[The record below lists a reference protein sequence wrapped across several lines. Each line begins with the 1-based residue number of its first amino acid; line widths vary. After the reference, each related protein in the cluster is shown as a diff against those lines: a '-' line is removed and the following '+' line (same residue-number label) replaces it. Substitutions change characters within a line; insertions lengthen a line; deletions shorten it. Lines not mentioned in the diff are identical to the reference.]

1 MPRFRPFQFGRMGRF
16 RSLMRMTAVRLSAVY
31 FLLFAICAVVL
42 VVYVTA
48 TASTI
53 VEDQSRRAI
62 SEELA
67 DLAQVYQQSGIVGL
81 VRTIDRRSR
90 QPGASLYLAT
100 DPMGRII
107 AGNVES
113 LQAGVLDDQ
122 GPTPDAFSYERYA
135 DDNGHRYHLAIAEV
149 VSLPNGMRILV
160 GRDQSEQVRFRGVV
174 QSALILA
181 LALMGVAALIAWFF
195 VGRSALKRLDGV
207 TASSARIL
215 SGDLS
220 ERLPVTGAGDEFD
233 RLSDN
238 LNTLLAR
245 VSLLQE
251 GLQQVS
257 DNIAHDLRTP
267 LTRLR
272 TRAEGAL
279 AAPPDLGEAR
289 EAMEQM
295 IAECD
300 QMIRTFDA
308 LLMISRVEAGS
319 DQVIKSPIDLAAI
332 AADVVDL
339 YEPLA
344 EDANAE
350 LLLDAPPSLTVVAS
364 RELIAQALSNLV
376 DNALKYATDP
386 ERKIKI
392 RVTLSEGD
400 GAWSLAVSDDG
411 PGIPIEKRERVLER
425 FYRLDQSRSM
435 PGSGLGLSLVQAIA
449 RVHGGR
455 LVLDD
460 AGPGLTVRL
469 DVPKEER
476 QGSERGDG

>member
-1 MPRFRPFQFGRMGRF
+1 MGRF

-42 VVYVTA
+42 VVYVTG
-48 TASTI
+48 TASSI
-53 VEDQSRRAI
+53 VEEQSRRAI
-62 SEELA
+62 SEELS
-67 DLAQVYQQSGIVGL
+67 DLEQVYQQSGIIGL

-90 QPGASLYLAT
+90 QPGASLYLVT
-100 DPMGRII
+100 DPAGRIL
-107 AGNVES
+107 AGNVAS
-113 LQAGVLDDQ
+113 LQAGVLDDRGQ
-122 GPTPDAFSYERYA
+122 TPDAFSYERYA
-135 DDNGHRYHLAIAEV
+135 DETGERYHLAIAEV
-149 VSLPNGMRILV
+149 VALRNGMRVLV
-160 GRDQSEQVRFRGVV
+160 GRDQSEQMRFRGVV

-233 RLSDN
+233 RLSEN

-245 VSLLQE
+245 VSLLQV
-251 GLQQVS
+251 GLQEVS

-272 TRAEGAL
+272 TRAEAAL
-279 AAPPDLGEAR
+279 AAPPDAGEAR
-289 EAMEQM
+289 EVLDQM
-295 IAECD
+295 IADCD

-319 DQVIKSPIDLAAI
+319 DRAMKSEIDLAAI
-332 AADVVDL
+332 VADVVDL

-344 EDANAE
+344 EDASAE
-350 LLLDAPPSLTVVAS
+350 LILDAPPKLVVFAS
-364 RELIAQALSNLV
+364 RELIAQALSNLI
-376 DNALKYATDP
+376 DNALKYAAAPD
-386 ERKIKI
+386 RKTNV
-392 RVTLSEGD
+392 RVTLSEAG
-400 GAWSLAVSDDG
+400 GIWRLSVGDDG
-411 PGIPIEKRERVLER
+411 PGIPADMRERVLER
-425 FYRLDQSRSM
+425 FYRLDKSRSM

-449 RVHGGR
+449 RIHGGR
-455 LVLDD
+455 LLLED
-460 AGPGLTVRL
+460 AGPGLSVCL
-469 DVPKEER
+469 EIPKEEGR
-476 QGSERGDG
+476 TGDRDDG

>member
-1 MPRFRPFQFGRMGRF
+1 MGRF
-16 RSLMRMTAVRLSAVY
+16 RSLMRMTTVRLSAVY
-31 FLLFAICAVVL
+31 FLLFAICAIVL
-42 VVYVTA
+42 VVYVTG
-48 TASTI
+48 TAATI

-62 SEELA
+62 AEELA
-67 DLAQVYQQSGIVGL
+67 DLAQVYQQGGIVGL

-90 QPGASLYLAT
+90 QPGASLYLVT
-100 DPMGRII
+100 DVTGRII

-113 LQAGVLDDQ
+113 LQAGVLDDA

-135 DDNGHRYHLAIAEV
+135 VDNGQRYHLAIAEV

-160 GRDQSEQVRFRGVV
+160 GRDQNEQVRFRGVV

-233 RLSDN
+233 RLSAN

-245 VSLLQE
+245 ISLLQE

-279 AAPPDLGEAR
+279 GAPPDVHESRA
-289 EAMEQM
+289 AMEEM

-319 DQVIKSPIDLAAI
+319 DQVIKSEVNLAAI

-350 LLLDAPPSLTVVAS
+350 IALVAPKSLMVVAS

-376 DNALKYATDP
+376 DNALKYATG
-386 ERKIKI
+386 EGRKMKI
-392 RVTLSEGD
+392 QVELSESD
-400 GAWSLAVSDDG
+400 GEWRLSVSDDG
-411 PGIPIEKRERVLER
+411 PGIPEDQRDRVVER

-455 LVLDD
+455 LVLED

-469 DVPKEER
+469 EVPRDER
-476 QGSERGDG
+476 QTGERGDG

>member
-1 MPRFRPFQFGRMGRF
+1 MARF

-42 VVYVTA
+42 VFYVTA

-62 SEELA
+62 SEEL
-67 DLAQVYQQSGIVGL
+67 DELAQVYHQGGIIGL

-90 QPGASLYLAT
+90 QPGASLYLVT
-100 DPMGRII
+100 DASGRII

-113 LQAGVLDDQ
+113 LQAGVLDRA
-122 GPTPDAFSYERYA
+122 GPTKNAFSYERYS
-135 DDNGHRYHLAIAEV
+135 DSQRERYHLAIAEV
-149 VSLPNGMRILV
+149 VSLPNGMRVLV

-174 QSALILA
+174 RSALILA

-207 TASSARIL
+207 TAASSRIL

-233 RLSDN
+233 RLSAN

-245 VSLLQE
+245 ISLLQE

-272 TRAEGAL
+272 TRAEGSL
-279 AAPPDLGEAR
+279 AAPPNAEEAR
-289 EAMEQM
+289 EVMEQM

-319 DQVIKSPIDLAAI
+319 DQVIKSEIDLAAI
-332 AADVVDL
+332 VADLTDL

-344 EDANAE
+344 EDAGAE
-350 LLLDAPPSLTVVAS
+350 LTLECPPEMGVVAS
-364 RELIAQALSNLV
+364 RELIAQALSNLI
-376 DNALKYATDP
+376 DNALKYATSA
-386 ERKIKI
+386 ERKTRIKVQLASDERQWWI
-392 RVTLSEGD
+392 
-400 GAWSLAVSDDG
+400 AVSDDG
-411 PGIPIEKRERVLER
+411 PGIPADKRGRVLER
-425 FYRLDQSRSM
+425 FYRLDQSRTM

-449 RVHGGR
+449 HVHGGR
-455 LVLDD
+455 LVLED
-460 AGPGLTVRL
+460 AAPGLTVRL
-469 DVPKEER
+469 EMPLDDRQTGER
-476 QGSERGDG
+476 SDG

>member
-1 MPRFRPFQFGRMGRF
+1 MGRF

-53 VEDQSRRAI
+53 VEEQSRQAI
-62 SEELA
+62 SDELS
-67 DLAQVYQQSGIVGL
+67 DLEQVYQQSGIIGL

-90 QPGASLYLAT
+90 QPGASLYLVT
-100 DPMGRII
+100 DPAGRIL
-107 AGNVES
+107 AGNVAS
-113 LQAGVLDDQ
+113 LQAGVLDDRGQ
-122 GPTPDAFSYERYA
+122 TPDAFSYERYS
-135 DDNGHRYHLAIAEV
+135 DETGDRFHLAIAEV
-149 VSLPNGMRILV
+149 VALRNGMRVLV
-160 GRDQSEQVRFRGVV
+160 GRDQSEQLRFRGVV

-207 TASSARIL
+207 TAASARIL
-215 SGDLS
+215 SGDLT

-233 RLSDN
+233 RLSEN

-245 VSLLQE
+245 ISLLQV
-251 GLQQVS
+251 GLQEVS

-272 TRAEGAL
+272 TRAEAAL
-279 AAPPDLGEAR
+279 SAPPDAREAR
-289 EAMEQM
+289 EVLDQM

-319 DQVIKSPIDLAAI
+319 DQVMKSEIDLATI
-332 AADVVDL
+332 VADVVDL

-344 EDANAE
+344 EDAAAE
-350 LLLDAPPSLTVVAS
+350 LVLTVPPTLKAYAS
-364 RELIAQALSNLV
+364 RELIAQALSNLL
-376 DNALKYATDP
+376 DNALKYAAAPDRQT
-386 ERKIKI
+386 RI
-392 RVTLSEGD
+392 RVALTEDEADWRLC
-400 GAWSLAVSDDG
+400 VSDDG
-411 PGIPIEKRERVLER
+411 PGIPADMRERVIER
-425 FYRLDQSRSM
+425 FYRLDKSRSM

-449 RVHGGR
+449 RIHGGR
-455 LVLDD
+455 LLLAD
-460 AGPGLTVRL
+460 AAPGLTVCL
-469 DVPKEER
+469 EVPMDER
-476 QGSERGDG
+476 QAGERGDG